1 MNGKEAFE
9 KLMREEGYTRQALS
23 AYLDETPQN
32 LNQQLGYRVKDLKTE
47 RLSELLNSI
56 GWDLEFKKIGCR
68 KVSRKYLRNLAL
80 GLCDVA
86 YASSANEAKHRD
98 DIFYTTEDGYAILDN
113 RDNEDR
119 SKGIVEFPDEQ
130 SMMETLKI
138 LSGEE

>member
-32 LNQQLGYRVKDLKTE
+32 LNQQLGHKVKDLKTE
-47 RLSELLNSI
+47 RLSELLNSM
-56 GWDLEFKKIGCR
+56 GWDIAFKKIGYR
-68 KVSRKYLRNLAL
+68 KVSRAYIRNLAL
-80 GLCDVA
+80 GICDVA
-86 YASSANEAKHRD
+86 YSGSTNEGKHREA
-98 DIFYTTEDGYAILDN
+98 IFYTTEDGYAVLDN

-119 SKGIVEFPDEQ
+119 SKGIMEFPDEE

>member
-1 MNGKEAFE
+1 MNGKDAFE
-9 KLMREEGYTRQALS
+9 KVMREEGYTRQALS

-56 GWDLEFKKIGCR
+56 GWDITFKKIGYK
-68 KVSRKYLRNLAL
+68 KVSRTYLRNLSL

-86 YASSANEAKHRD
+86 YASSANEAKHRN
-98 DIFYTTEDGYAILDN
+98 DIFYTTEEGFAILDN

-119 SKGIVEFPDEQ
+119 SKGIIEFPDEE

-138 LSGEE
+138 LCGEE